1 MLRWALLLLI
11 LFNLST
17 AIDLSTFKQ
26 QVSAELFMKQ
36 AGKQTANPK
45 DKSKCDRIFN
55 QYLLKCTG
63 PEQR

>member
-26 QVSAELFMKQ
+26 QVAANLLTS
-36 AGKQTANPK
+36 QTANPK
-45 DKSKCDRIFN
+45 DQSKCDRIFN